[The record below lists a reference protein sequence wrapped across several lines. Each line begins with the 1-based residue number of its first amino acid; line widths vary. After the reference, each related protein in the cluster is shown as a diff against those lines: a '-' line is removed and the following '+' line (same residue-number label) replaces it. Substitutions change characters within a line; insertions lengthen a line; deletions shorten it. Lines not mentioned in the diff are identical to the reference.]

1 MSPAAFSNNHAKK
14 ETYGNMC
21 PLSPLKINKDSHFI
35 KKSPSTLSTS
45 SSTMANGAAATTK
58 PQQRHPVIIYTHSP
72 KVIHT
77 HPRDFMALVQKLT
90 GLSKSKE
97 DQVSTKTPKTEP
109 GNEKE
114 GDHHHDIN
122 TNPNKGI
129 MINDDNE
136 STSVITDENGSNSMG
151 DGQVNSCFVPP
162 IFDPPN
168 PGFNNMPLFTP
179 TSYDLLCSTQP
190 YYNFHDPMFF
200 MPTMRNS
207 IASSPSLEG
216 FKDFPDFR

>member
-1 MSPAAFSNNHAKK
+1 MSPVTFSNNHAKK
-14 ETYGNMC
+14 ETSYYGNLC

-35 KKSPSTLSTS
+35 RKSPSTSSTS
-45 SSTMANGAAATTK
+45 SSTMANCATK
-58 PQQRHPVIIYTHSP
+58 PQQRYPVIIYTHSP

-97 DQVSTKTPKTEP
+97 DQVATKMEP

-114 GDHHHDIN
+114 GDHH
-122 TNPNKGI
+122 TSSKKGI
-129 MINDDNE
+129 TINDDNE

-162 IFDPPN
+162 IFEPPN
-168 PGFNNMPLFTP
+168 PGFNIV
-179 TSYDLLCSTQP
+179 LL
-190 YYNFHDPMFF
+190 
-200 MPTMRNS
+200 
-207 IASSPSLEG
+207 
-216 FKDFPDFR
+216 

>member
-14 ETYGNMC
+14 ETYANMC

-35 KKSPSTLSTS
+35 KKSPSTSSTS
-45 SSTMANGAAATTK
+45 SSTIANCTPAAPK

-90 GLSKSKE
+90 GLSQSKE
-97 DQVSTKTPKTEP
+97 DQAAAKNPKSEP
-109 GNEKE
+109 GNENK
-114 GDHHHDIN
+114 GDH
-122 TNPNKGI
+122 PNKGM

-168 PGFNNMPLFTP
+168 PGFNNIPIFTP
-179 TSYDLLCSTQP
+179 TSYDLLCSSQP
-190 YYNFHDPMFF
+190 YYNFHHDPMFL

-207 IASSPSLEG
+207 ISSSTLDG
-216 FKDFPDFR
+216 FKDFPDFQ

>member
-1 MSPAAFSNNHAKK
+1 
-14 ETYGNMC
+14 MC

-35 KKSPSTLSTS
+35 KKSPTTSSTLS
-45 SSTMANGAAATTK
+45 STIANRTVPITK
-58 PQQRHPVIIYTHSP
+58 PQHRHPVIIYTHSP

-97 DQVSTKTPKTEP
+97 DQLATETPKGEP
-109 GNEKE
+109 GNRKK
-114 GDHHHDIN
+114 GGHNYTN
-122 TNPNKGI
+122 TNSRKGI

-162 IFDPPN
+162 IFDPPAN
-168 PGFNNMPLFTP
+168 PGFKIIPLFTP
-179 TSYDLLCSTQP
+179 GSYDFLCAKSTQT
-190 YYNFHDPMFF
+190 YYSYHDPMFY

-207 IASSPSLEG
+207 ISSPSTLDGLEE
-216 FKDFPDFR
+216 FPDFQ